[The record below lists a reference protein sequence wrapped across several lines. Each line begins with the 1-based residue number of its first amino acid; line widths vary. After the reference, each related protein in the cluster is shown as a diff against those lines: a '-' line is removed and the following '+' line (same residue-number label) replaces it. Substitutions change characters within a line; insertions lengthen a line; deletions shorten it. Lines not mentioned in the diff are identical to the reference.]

1 MSRKKDQNRMTSF
14 NYGYWEVS
22 IEKHGR
28 MKLPTALL
36 KALPENERKNFW
48 LAHGFGKHIMLW
60 TSKAYEEQMDFL
72 NSLDRNDLQVKRYR
86 NAFLRNIASVECDAQ
101 DRFVIPKPLL
111 DMYEIDKEVVLLL
124 DNGKIEI
131 WSHTEYHKQF
141 AMSPT
146 ELEELNA
153 LIHSEKF
160 QKPNQN

>member
-1 MSRKKDQNRMTSF
+1 MSNY

-36 KALPENERKNFW
+36 KSLPEDERKNFW

-60 TSKAYEEQMDFL
+60 TKKAYEEQMDFL
-72 NSLDRNDLQVKRYR
+72 NSLNRNDVKVKRYR
-86 NAFLRNIASVECDAQ
+86 NAFLRNIANVECDAQ

-124 DNGKIEI
+124 DNGRIEI
-131 WSHTEYHKQF
+131 WNHTEYHNQF
-141 AMSPT
+141 AMLPS

-153 LIHSEKF
+153 LIHSEHF
-160 QKPNQN
+160 QKQNQN